1 MLYISLRQYEYVCAI
16 GRCGSLSLAAEQVNV
31 SQPALSN
38 ALTRVESHLGYPLFS
53 RRRGAAMALTPQGRK
68 FIEEAESL
76 LNHAALLE
84 ASKEPMAGANRLRLG
99 CFIDLAPFLLARALQ
114 TLRRKLPDVDVTHG
128 VESFENLIT
137 GLTDGRFDLALT
149 YDLGMDAGFTRSK
162 LFDSSP
168 CALVCPNH
176 PLAKSSQITLE
187 ELEAYPLIL
196 SKEGLSA
203 QHALGLF
210 KQHGLNPTVS
220 HRAESLE
227 ILRSF
232 SAHGEGV
239 GISYASPAN
248 KLSYDG
254 LPLISLPISD
264 PGATEA
270 VILARHGTGPTDSL
284 VAAAEQA
291 LLRRMKTG

>member
-1 MLYISLRQYEYVCAI
+1 MLYISLRQYEYICAI

-53 RRRGAAMALTPQGRK
+53 RRRGAAMVLTPQGRK
-68 FIEEAESL
+68 FIEEAEAL
-76 LNHAALLE
+76 LNRAALLE
-84 ASKEPMAGANRLRLG
+84 ASKEPVAGANRLRLG
-99 CFIDLAPFLLARALQ
+99 CFIDLAPFLLAQALH
-114 TLRRKLPDVDVTHG
+114 TLRDNLPEVEVTHG
-128 VESFENLIT
+128 VESFEDLIT
-137 GLTDGRFDLALT
+137 SLIEGRFDLALT

-168 CALVCPNH
+168 CALVCPDH
-176 PLAKSSQITLE
+176 PLAKSRQTTLE
-187 ELEAYPLIL
+187 ELETYPLIL

-203 QHALGLF
+203 QHVLGLF
-210 KQHGLNPTVS
+210 KQLSLNPTVS

-227 ILRSF
+227 ILRSL

-239 GISYASPAN
+239 GISYANPAN
-248 KLSYDG
+248 TYSYDR

-264 PGATEA
+264 PSAREA
-270 VILARHGTGPTDSL
+270 VVLARHGSGPTDSII
-284 VAAAEQA
+284 AAAEQTLTA
-291 LLRRMKTG
+291 KLQTG